1 MRAHI
6 AYAVV
11 IIMLTSSSCSVY
23 KVVTQPPPA
32 DLSALSIG
40 TPREEVI
47 GRFGVPRSS
56 ETDPA
61 GKKQDLFK
69 FESGFHQGSK
79 VRIIPY
85 LAADAFTFG
94 LAEPILWAAEL
105 TLLER
110 ATCIAKVTY
119 DASGKVENWELYEKT
134 GVQIQGC

>member
-11 IIMLTSSSCSVY
+11 IIMLTHSACSVY
-23 KVVTQPPPA
+23 KAVTQPPPA
-32 DLSALSIG
+32 DLAGLSIG

-47 GRFGVPRSS
+47 GRLGVPRSS

-61 GKKQDLFK
+61 GKKQDLFQ
-69 FESGFHQGSK
+69 FESGFHQVSK

-85 LAADAFTFG
+85 LATDAFTFG
-94 LAEPILWAAEL
+94 LAEPLLWAMEL
-105 TLLER
+105 TVLEH
-110 ATCIAKVTY
+110 AKCIAKVTY
-119 DASGKVENWELYEKT
+119 DESEKVENWVVYEKT